1 MKTMPIKLVFVMQ
14 QVFPTDRQVLA
25 GKFPSCCE
33 DKQTR
38 FIQVLETIN
47 QKRTAYDLVKPFP
60 R

>member
-1 MKTMPIKLVFVMQ
+1 MQ
-14 QVFPTDRQVLA
+14 QVFPTDRQVLV
-25 GKFPSCCE
+25 GKFPSCFE

-38 FIQVLETIN
+38 FRLQRIN